1 MEPSIVVSLRRG
13 ELEALIWSNT
23 EVLLQMIRS
32 LSERLKRCETRLE
45 EDVALKKIPAR
56 LASQILE
63 LVEREGGAYG
73 ESYLLCRKARNPC
86 AALLTHLGA
95 LSEFTYLRALE

>member
-1 MEPSIVVSLRRG
+1 MEPSIVVSLRR
-13 ELEALIWSNT
+13 EDLEALIWSNT
-23 EVLLQMIRS
+23 SVLLQMIRS

-63 LVEREGGAYG
+63 LAERGAAPIG
-73 ESYLLCRKARNPC
+73 KAISC
-86 AALLTHLGA
+86 AAKHGIRVRR
-95 LSEFTYLRALE
+95 S